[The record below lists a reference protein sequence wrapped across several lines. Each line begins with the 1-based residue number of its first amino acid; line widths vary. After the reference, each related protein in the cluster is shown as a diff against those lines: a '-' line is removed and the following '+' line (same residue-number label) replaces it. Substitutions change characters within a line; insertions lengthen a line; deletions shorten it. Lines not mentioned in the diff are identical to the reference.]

1 MDPRVRRSALLLAA
15 ALALHQ
21 GVAAAQTSCDDEAVR
36 AGNELRRS
44 GNDDAALAEF
54 RRAWEACHTPRA
66 RAQMALAEAALGRW
80 IEADQHFGETLASG
94 GDPWIERNRRSLEA
108 VRAQVAEHI
117 GYLELR
123 GGVQGAEVLLD
134 GRPAGTMPLS
144 APLRAVAGTASV
156 TVRAPGYLPI
166 TRSAMITAGEL
177 VRESFEM
184 VREPEVAPP
193 APPPPAPPLVVRS
206 APPPPPP
213 APLPSPMPPPIA
225 APARPAVAVFQAPV
239 VSAPGDST
247 GSLQR
252 SLGWV
257 AAGGAL
263 LAIGG
268 GVWALAAREGAL
280 QDHNNPALACTV
292 NDQRT
297 VCYEP
302 LDTADGLQTLAIA
315 GFVGGGALAVTSLVL
330 FLTAPSGPRA
340 RTSAGLG
347 CGRGPGA
354 VGLACSLA
362 F

>member
-1 MDPRVRRSALLLAA
+1 MDPRARRSALLLAA
-15 ALALHQ
+15 AFAFHE

-44 GNDDAALAEF
+44 GNDDAALSEF

-80 IEADQHFGETLASG
+80 IEADEHFGETLASG

-117 GYLELR
+117 GYLEPR
-123 GGVQGAEVLLD
+123 GGVPGAEVLID

-144 APLRAVAGTASV
+144 GPLRAVAGTASV

-166 TRSAMITAGEL
+166 TRSTVITAGQL

-193 APPPPAPPLVVRS
+193 APPPAPPPVVRS
-206 APPPPPP
+206 EPPPPPP
-213 APLPSPMPPPIA
+213 APTRSPPPAPLA
-225 APARPAVAVFQAPV
+225 APARPAVEVFRAPEFR
-239 VSAPGDST
+239 APSDST

-263 LAIGG
+263 LALGG
-268 GVWALAAREGAL
+268 GVWALAARESAL

-297 VCYEP
+297 VCYEA

-330 FLTAPSGPRA
+330 FLTAPSSPRP
-340 RTSAGLG
+340 TSSAGLG
-347 CGRGPGA
+347 CGRGPGT
-354 VGLACSLA
+354 VGLTCSLA

>member
-1 MDPRVRRSALLLAA
+1 MDPRARRSALLLAA

-117 GYLELR
+117 GYLEPR
-123 GGVQGAEVLLD
+123 GAVPGAEVLID
-134 GRPAGTMPLS
+134 GRLAGTMPLS

-166 TRSAMITAGEL
+166 TRSTVITAGQL

-193 APPPPAPPLVVRS
+193 APPPAPPPVVRS
-206 APPPPPP
+206 EPPPPPP
-213 APLPSPMPPPIA
+213 APLPSPPLAPLP
-225 APARPAVAVFQAPV
+225 APARPAIEVFRAPEV
-239 VSAPGDST
+239 RAQSDSA

-268 GVWALAAREGAL
+268 GVWALVAREGAL

-292 NDQRT
+292 NDRRT
-297 VCYEP
+297 VCFEP

-330 FLTAPSGPRA
+330 FLTAPGSPRP
-340 RTSAGLG
+340 RSSAGLG
-347 CGRGPGA
+347 CARGPGT
-354 VGLACSLA
+354 VGLTCSLA

>member
-1 MDPRVRRSALLLAA
+1 MDPRVRRAGLLLAA
-15 ALALHQ
+15 AFALHE

-54 RRAWEACHTPRA
+54 RRAWETCRTPRS

-80 IEADQHFGETLASG
+80 IEADEHFGETLASG

-123 GGVQGAEVLLD
+123 GGVQGAEVLID
-134 GRPAGTMPLS
+134 GRAAGTMPLS
-144 APLRAVAGTASV
+144 GPLRAVAGTASV

-166 TRSAMITAGEL
+166 TRSAVITAGQL

-193 APPPPAPPLVVRS
+193 APTPAPPPVVPS

-213 APLPSPMPPPIA
+213 APLPTPTPAPIA

-239 VSAPGDST
+239 VSAPSDST
-247 GSLQR
+247 GSLHR

-280 QDHNNPALACTV
+280 QDHNNPALACTM
-292 NDQRT
+292 NDRRT
-297 VCYEP
+297 VCFEP

-330 FLTAPSGPRA
+330 FLTAPGAPRP
-340 RTSAGLG
+340 RSSAGLG
-347 CGRGPGA
+347 CGRGPGT
-354 VGLACSLA
+354 VGLSCSMA